1 MTNPSQET
9 KWKQVYAL
17 ALLSAAIGIS
27 WIAYHEYQPLILAKF
42 GYSEFGRFLLIAKGV
57 ILVAIPPFAGWLS
70 DLMSKRKG
78 QPFLVFSYG
87 IGSTAMVFMIVA
99 TMLSQASLG
108 AVGQF
113 LPIMI
118 VLWLISMN
126 VFTSPAISMIDSF
139 APKEKLPMVA
149 AVLFFVVQLVFS
161 LEPVII
167 QLITFFGDTLTFIV
181 GGILIAGSGYYF
193 QSVSKVTQTVN
204 AKVAETINAR
214 ASYHW
219 PKIVSI
225 GLLLGFGTAF
235 LIEFMPAKAGQII
248 DETVIQG
255 STLSFVLLAFSA
267 LVALVIAKPIIRIG
281 VVRVMAISLFQ
292 LVVCALLLWNSTSP
306 FWFIFWGSATAL
318 AFSMASV
325 SSLPY
330 VLSHA
335 SRHTIAFTV
344 GVYLGAT
351 HIMEGILENIL

>member
-149 AVLFFVVQLVFS
+149 AVLFFRCS
-161 LEPVII
+161 
-167 QLITFFGDTLTFIV
+167 
-181 GGILIAGSGYYF
+181 AGFCIG
-193 QSVSKVTQTVN
+193 
-204 AKVAETINAR
+204 AR
-214 ASYHW
+214 NY
-219 PKIVSI
+219 
-225 GLLLGFGTAF
+225 
-235 LIEFMPAKAGQII
+235 PAHY
-248 DETVIQG
+248 
-255 STLSFVLLAFSA
+255 
-267 LVALVIAKPIIRIG
+267 
-281 VVRVMAISLFQ
+281 LF
-292 LVVCALLLWNSTSP
+292 
-306 FWFIFWGSATAL
+306 
-318 AFSMASV
+318 
-325 SSLPY
+325 
-330 VLSHA
+330 
-335 SRHTIAFTV
+335 R
-344 GVYLGAT
+344 
-351 HIMEGILENIL
+351 